1 MVRSRSLR
9 PGSTLLV
16 VLFAPFLAACSERF
30 FPPAPLPPLPTPPPA
45 TLTVDDV
52 MDDLPQSC
60 AFECGDTCVEPA
72 TAFDCPTIKA
82 WDKVPHDDAC
92 GKWDGQYPTPV
103 KGLCSAGAPTGESAR
118 KAGPFTGGVVL
129 PDGHRIQPAGR
140 NVVFAEKDLVGGF
153 PMSVMPL
160 GTTHYALVSDGG
172 ISDNA
177 LRLIDV
183 DALAGKGDPVASYVR
198 FPRPDS
204 LFYGMAFLPPGQIL
218 ASGGGDGK
226 VYAFDVDTAKGTLA
240 RAKGRDLDLGL
251 GVDDLPYFAGAIA
264 ATADGTRLLVGPSD
278 HADSLVILSLGAA
291 DYGKTIGTIALKG
304 TRAVFDIRLDPFDPT
319 GTLFY
324 ATDQSQS
331 RLLEI
336 DGKKGVLKR
345 SFALDKNPSQVTF
358 LDATYLVVAETDSD
372 ALAVVNRVTGMVEAR
387 VPVFEKDAPHGF
399 SPSGITYDPAA
410 KRLYATLAGVNAVEA
425 YDVVPGAPPTIT
437 PAGRIPT
444 AWWPTGVMVHTDG
457 SLVVVTGKGVGT
469 GADNQQYTWGEGSIT
484 DHLHGSVQHVP
495 SALLGDLTGSTKVV
509 EAARTLDTLDG
520 TAKITCP
527 AGASDFPIP
536 ADNQSGP
543 STQIK
548 HVILVVRENKTY
560 DAVFG
565 DRADLGDGDPK
576 LIMASTAEQQDAI
589 WKNARSIAKGYTN
602 FDNFYTDAEQSI
614 QGHTWTVYGRTTD
627 FMERTWLDIWGRSTR
642 SITTPTSVVDGPK
655 EGGVFTWFADAG
667 IPMDNM
673 GEIIGGGAPDGDYPG
688 LLYAQNRPDIDK
700 SCYMGGRIRLRC
712 DLKPFTYALQTN
724 DHTYGGKGGAAAPE
738 VMIAVNDE
746 AIGLLLDALSHSPTW
761 QDSLLIVTEDDPQD
775 GGDHV
780 DLHRSLLFMAS
791 PWIKRGYVSHGHYD
805 MASVYRLVAH
815 IFGMPY
821 HNEMMRHAQAP
832 LDAFTSTP
840 DYTPYTYVPRT
851 IKAPCNSESS
861 PYAIKA
867 AEWDFEDL
875 DDQPGL
881 SGQIMEMM
889 KKSPAERGVS
899 VIPPH
904 RR

>member
-1 MVRSRSLR
+1 MVRVRSAF
-9 PGSTLLV
+9 PLLV
-16 VLFAPFLAACSERF
+16 VLCAPLVAACSERF
-30 FPPAPLPPLPTPPPA
+30 FPPPLPVVPDPPKV
-45 TLTVDDV
+45 TVDDV

-60 AFECGDTCVEPA
+60 AFECGGCAEPV

-82 WDKVPHDDAC
+82 WDKVPHDAAC
-92 GKWDGQYPTPV
+92 GAWDGTYP
-103 KGLCSAGAPTGESAR
+103 APTAGQCTAAEPSGEAAR
-118 KAGPFTGGVVL
+118 KAGPFAGGVVL

-160 GTTHYALVSDGG
+160 AGTHFALVSDGG
-172 ISDNA
+172 IIDNA
-177 LRLIDV
+177 LRLVDI
-183 DALAGKGDPVASYVR
+183 DALAGTGAPVAAYVP
-198 FPRPDS
+198 FPRPTS
-204 LFYGMAFLPPGQIL
+204 LFYGMAFLPPGKVL

-240 RAKGRDLDLGL
+240 RAASRDVDLGK
-251 GVDDLPYFAGAIA
+251 GVDDSPYFAGAIA
-264 ATADGTRLLVGPSD
+264 TTADGTRLLVGPSD
-278 HADSLVILSLGAA
+278 HADSVLVISLADA
-291 DYGKTIGTIALKG
+291 DYGKTIATLALPG

-336 DGKKGVLKR
+336 DGAKGTLKR
-345 SFALDKNPSQVTF
+345 SFPLDKNPSQILF

-372 ALAVVNRVTGMVEAR
+372 VLAVVNRVTGMVEAR

-399 SPSGITYDPAA
+399 SPSGMSYDPAT
-410 KRLYATLAGVNAVEA
+410 KRLYAVLAGVNAVEA
-425 YDVVPGAPPTIT
+425 YDVGPGAPPTIT
-437 PAGRIPT
+437 PVGRIPT
-444 AWWPTGVMVHTDG
+444 AWWPTGVMTHTDG
-457 SLVVVTGKGVGT
+457 SLVVITGKGVGT
-469 GADNQQYTWGEGSIT
+469 GTDGKQYTWGEGSIT
-484 DHLHGSVQHVP
+484 DHLHGSIQHIP
-495 SALLGDLTGSTKVV
+495 AALLGDLAASTKVV
-509 EAARTLDTLDG
+509 EATRRLDELAG
-520 TAKITCP
+520 GPQITCP
-527 AGASDFPIP
+527 KGTFDFPIP
-536 ADNQSGP
+536 PDNQSGP
-543 STQIK
+543 SAQIK

-576 LIMASTAEQQDAI
+576 LIMASDVATQEAI
-589 WKNARSIAKGYTN
+589 WKNARGIARGFTN

-642 SITTPTSVVDGPK
+642 SITTPTSVVDGPE

-673 GEIIGGGAPDGDYPG
+673 GEIIGGGTPDGDYPG

-700 SCYMGGRIRLRC
+700 SCYMGGRVRLRC

-724 DHTYGGKGGAAAPE
+724 DHTYGGQGGAAAPE

-746 AIGLLLDALSHSPTW
+746 AIGILLDALSHSPTW
-761 QDSLLIVTEDDPQD
+761 KDSLLIVTEDDPQD

-805 MASVYRLVAH
+805 MASVYRLVAQ

-821 HNEMMRHAQAP
+821 HNEMMRHAAAP

-840 DYTPYTYVPRT
+840 DYTPYTYAPRT
-851 IKAPCNSESS
+851 ITAPCNAVES
-861 PYAIKA
+861 PYSRQ
-867 AEWDFEDL
+867 AESWDFEDL

-881 SGQIMEMM
+881 SAQIMEMM
-889 KKSPAERGVS
+889 KKSPADRGVK
-899 VIPPH
+899 VLPP
-904 RR
+904 RAR